1 MKFLVDA
8 QPPRRFC
15 SWLTEAGHDAMHTLD
30 LPRGNRTSDA
40 DILEAAEHKGRVVVT
55 KDDDF
60 VRSYLVTGR
69 PKRLLLI
76 STGNISNDALERIVR
91 THVDDVSNA
100 LTTATFVELGRN
112 SLTVH
117 E

>member
-1 MKFLVDA
+1 
-8 QPPRRFC
+8 
-15 SWLTEAGHDAMHTLD
+15 MHTLD

-40 DILEAAEHKGRVVVT
+40 DILEAAGHEGRVVVT
-55 KDDDF
+55 EDDDF
-60 VRSYLVTGR
+60 VQSCLVTGR

-91 THVDDVSNA
+91 THADDVANA
-100 LTTATFVELGRN
+100 LATATFVELGRN